1 MNMKL
6 SLKKIRIVITTF
18 IICFTISNSGI
29 AQCRS
34 IVKVGI
40 QKLLPYTH
48 NGQINNVT
56 IKDGK
61 PTEIH
66 LSFYKGLYY
75 KLQICSEKSV
85 GKVNFRVLDESNTEV
100 YNSATSGENADFWN
114 FYSNSSQDLVIE
126 LKPAEPT
133 AKGGCVAVLVGMQIP
148 KSNNPIRNL

>member
-1 MNMKL
+1 MFMKI
-6 SLKKIRIVITTF
+6 SLMKIRKILTIF
-18 IICFTISNSGI
+18 IFCFAISTLGI

-61 PTEIH
+61 PSEIH

-114 FYSNSSQDLVIE
+114 FFSNSSQDLVIE
-126 LKPAEPT
+126 LKPEET
-133 AKGGCVAVLVGMQIP
+133 TKGGCVAVLVGMQIP

>member
-1 MNMKL
+1 MFMKI
-6 SLKKIRIVITTF
+6 SLMKIRKILTMF
-18 IICFTISNSGI
+18 IFCFAISTLGI

-61 PTEIH
+61 PSEIH

-114 FYSNSSQDLVIE
+114 FFSNSSQDLVIE
-126 LKPAEPT
+126 
-133 AKGGCVAVLVGMQIP
+133 
-148 KSNNPIRNL
+148 